1 MNSHRT
7 LRLPEKL
14 DTAINQA
21 DINFAATVRDSLK
34 KQLMEKTVGV
44 CAVTGQLCYQS
55 NFATIGTTTPLGNH
69 LNAPN
74 TLDTIDIIEDVY
86 ATSSKEIAEGVP
98 QDDGEYTA
106 EYVTDIGT
114 WTYQAER
121 LFFSSVD
128 STIDEAYQPLVNMRY
143 NDNPDERYPVD
154 TRVYTLLRWIADT
167 NTETVIERD
176 HDTEMSDDTV
186 TVDWIDKI
194 WSETPPT
201 VKNTSRQRIE
211 NGDETLKNIIG
222 TYTKTNPSYE
232 NVT

>member
-7 LRLPEKL
+7 LRLPETL
-14 DTAINQA
+14 DNAINQA

-55 NFATIGTTTPLGNH
+55 NFATIGTTTPLGKH
-69 LNAPN
+69 LNAPDA
-74 TLDTIDIIEDVY
+74 LDTIDIIEDVY
-86 ATSSKEIAEGVP
+86 ETSSKEIAEGIP

-106 EYVTDIGT
+106 EYVTDIGV

-194 WSETPPT
+194 WFETPTT
-201 VKNTSRQRIE
+201 VKNASRQRIE
-211 NGDETLKNIIG
+211 NGDETLKHIIE
-222 TYTKTNPSYE
+222 TYTKTNPSYKNIE
-232 NVT
+232 